1 MFKLDTLPQLN
12 SEQKLLTW
20 KVAVGKRLNNRK
32 DLGRLVSVPHDP
44 HGPSRARAGVWLN
57 ERSSPLKIWI
67 QTKRSNIYNILLVY
81 ASFFFMQR
89 FGKPHSLCMREP
101 ALKCL
106 GVWKIDT
113 VNIARSI
120 LRLGEVLARG
130 LCRPNDQSSRVC
142 QGCQGLNMMAWCQKF
157 TSLGYWISR

>member
-106 GVWKIDT
+106 GV
-113 VNIARSI
+113 
-120 LRLGEVLARG
+120 
-130 LCRPNDQSSRVC
+130 
-142 QGCQGLNMMAWCQKF
+142 
-157 TSLGYWISR
+157 